1 MDLNDEEEEKQK
13 RISKSKKADNR
24 EDYYKDLC
32 DPSYHFPSG
41 LGEREDDYGDES
53 YP

>member
-1 MDLNDEEEEKQK
+1 MELKDDEEEKQK
-13 RISKSKKADNR
+13 RLSKAQKADE

-41 LGEREDDYGDES
+41 LGDREDDYGDES